1 MSEKKTYV
9 CEYCET
15 TFAVRGNY
23 YRHKK
28 YMCSV
33 KIEEIY
39 RCAKWNKTIL
49 WKNNWRF
56 EKWIKNN

>member
-39 RCAKWNKTIL
+39 RCAK
-49 WKNNWRF
+49 
-56 EKWIKNN
+56 